1 MREEIHRE
9 RAVELYGDE
18 HRYFDVRR
26 WKIAD
31 QTLGGDWY
39 EVILYQNSATPY
51 VTPTQS
57 MTPAQRLA
65 NDATISFKFQK
76 LSTHIWAPK
85 MYFYP
90 YYQTEVDK
98 KILVQNPGW

>member
-31 QTLGGDWY
+31 QTLGGDWN
-39 EVILYQNSATPY
+39 EVILYQNSSINY
-51 VTPTQS
+51 VTPTS
-57 MTPAQRLA
+57 DMTPEERLA
-65 NDATISFKFQK
+65 NDATISFKFKK
-76 LSTHIWAPK
+76 LSTHVWAPK

-90 YYQTEVDK
+90 WYQPEVDK